1 MAIRISA
8 AHRDALYED
17 LLDQFSGIGDLWTVI
32 EREDFDTAT
41 RLGRNFS
48 DNLRLILA
56 DLGWGDGPGRSVELT
71 APPEVLERVF
81 SRLRDTAASVRASEE
96 PEWAAAR
103 DREERNRLVAE
114 VCATVLENLEDG

>member
-1 MAIRISA
+1 MAVRISA

-17 LLDQFSGIGDLWTVI
+17 LLDQLSGIGDLWTVI

-41 RLGRNFS
+41 RLGRDFS
-48 DNLRLILA
+48 DDLRLILT

-71 APPEVLERVF
+71 VPPEVLERVF

-114 VCATVLENLEDG
+114 VCETVLENLKDE